1 MNLSK
6 IWMYF
11 SFFVFALLVLNFLA
25 FSQSSRIYQEIS
37 KGNLYEAQKLIYQVL
52 DSNPNDT
59 DALFAKSIIMYKYAE
74 IQKSGKEKYYQIL
87 EILNSL
93 SKKLNGFYYY
103 HFIKGKVL
111 EKTGQIQES
120 FKEYDNAIYH
130 NPKFEEAYIS
140 KSLLYWKLED
150 FDQSFKVLNPIKE
163 KFKTKILLSHYYYQ
177 LGEYDQSLF
186 TLEEILNN
194 PIHMKQIKENRQVL
208 GELYF
213 QMMWVNYRKNSKS
226 LAFWIE
232 QNIKYNPIDYYYSL
246 SEALS
251 ANDDEEKVKKIL
263 YNISNYPDKPYGYFV
278 VYQILKKHSKNE
290 KRNYIYFLKKA
301 VECDI
306 YNLDFKNV
314 LKSENY

>member
-11 SFFVFALLVLNFLA
+11 SFFVFALLILNFLA

-120 FKEYDNAIYH
+120 LKEYNNAIYY
-130 NPKFEEAYIS
+130 NPKFEESYIS

-150 FDQSFKVLNPIKE
+150 FDQSFKSLNPVKE

-194 PIHMKQIKENRQVL
+194 PIHMKQIKENRQTL

-226 LAFWIE
+226 LDFWIK
-232 QNIKYNPIDYYYSL
+232 Q
-246 SEALS
+246 
-251 ANDDEEKVKKIL
+251 
-263 YNISNYPDKPYGYFV
+263 
-278 VYQILKKHSKNE
+278 
-290 KRNYIYFLKKA
+290 
-301 VECDI
+301 
-306 YNLDFKNV
+306 
-314 LKSENY
+314 